1 MCISTKLKAKAEL
14 FICWVL
20 CTPTS
25 KDFSLLKNWS
35 ATSGQFLLMPFLLQL
50 NYPNVT
56 DIWACRWWDR
66 FVHAAA
72 WWAWECAKV
81 LVGNA
86 NVITA
91 TSPGG
96 DALQMPQA
104 FSTQTEILSTG
115 KVWASPLKQGLSCF
129 RLGSLNQRQLDCPF
143 EILGT

>member
-1 MCISTKLKAKAEL
+1 MCISTKHKAKAEL

-35 ATSGQFLLMPFLLQL
+35 ATLELFLLMPFFFLQL
-50 NYPNVT
+50 NYPNDT
-56 DIWACRWWDR
+56 DIWACRWWDC

-72 WWAWECAKV
+72 WWAWECVKV
-81 LVGNA
+81 LVGND

-96 DALQMPQA
+96 DVLQMPQA

-115 KVWASPLKQGLSCF
+115 KVWLSPLKQGFIILQTP
-129 RLGSLNQRQLDCPF
+129 NQRQLDCPF